1 VSARF
6 PGEMNSIWISK
17 LRNNIKNNILYYSQ
31 IHSILISFFKNR
43 RLEYGEDTNNVSYV
57 TANIHINHSDSFTE
71 TLKTSYF
78 AKNTN
83 QTELILIFLSSL
95 FINNKSIVYF
105 KLQLIYIYPQI
116 LQNYRVSQL
125 RLSSLITPA
134 DFCEI

>member
-1 VSARF
+1 
-6 PGEMNSIWISK
+6 MNSIWISK
-17 LRNNIKNNILYYSQ
+17 LRNNIKNSILYYSQ

-57 TANIHINHSDSFTE
+57 TANIHINHSDFFKE
-71 TLKTSYF
+71 TLNTSYF

-95 FINNKSIVYF
+95 FSNNKSIVYI

-125 RLSSLITPA
+125 RLSSLITQL
-134 DFCEI
+134 FSSGFL

>member
-1 VSARF
+1 
-6 PGEMNSIWISK
+6 MNSIWISK
-17 LRNNIKNNILYYSQ
+17 LRNNIKNSILYYSQ

-57 TANIHINHSDSFTE
+57 TANIHINHSDSFKE

-125 RLSSLITPA
+125 RLSSLITQL
-134 DFCEI
+134 FSSGFL